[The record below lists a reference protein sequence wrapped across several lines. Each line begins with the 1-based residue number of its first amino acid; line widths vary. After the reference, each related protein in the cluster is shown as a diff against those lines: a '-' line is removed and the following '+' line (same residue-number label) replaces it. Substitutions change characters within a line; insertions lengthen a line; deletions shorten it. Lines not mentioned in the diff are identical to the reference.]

1 MTRRMRHC
9 RLESPVFRSSTLLA
23 ILFVFASGCS
33 TTGGTVLKIDARELQ
48 GVQSLPQEITRM
60 LDDLGY
66 DWVPVRDPSIALP
79 VKVARHAGQWR
90 MRFQARDRAD
100 IWIDA
105 RFNVGESTAT
115 LRLYEVGDDG
125 HSSPSE
131 HYHRELLER
140 LELEFGRDHVSD
152 ETSFL
157 GL

>member
-1 MTRRMRHC
+1 
-9 RLESPVFRSSTLLA
+9 
-23 ILFVFASGCS
+23 
-33 TTGGTVLKIDARELQ
+33 
-48 GVQSLPQEITRM
+48 M

-90 MRFQARDRAD
+90 MRFQARDRED
-100 IWIDA
+100 IRIDA
-105 RFNVGESTAT
+105 RFNIADSTAT

-125 HSSPSE
+125 HNSPSE
-131 HYHRELLER
+131 RYYRELLER
-140 LELEFGRDHVSD
+140 LKLEFGRDHVRR